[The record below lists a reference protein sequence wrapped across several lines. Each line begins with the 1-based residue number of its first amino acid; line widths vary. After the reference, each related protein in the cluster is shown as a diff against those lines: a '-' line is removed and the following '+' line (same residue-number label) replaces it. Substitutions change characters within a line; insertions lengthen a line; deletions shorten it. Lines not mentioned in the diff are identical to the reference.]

1 MEAPSK
7 ESLAN
12 ALKSLASFFYAE
24 ERMITV
30 LQQPSNLPWP
40 ILTCLNSCTNSQE
53 LLKLADKAKQGEL
66 GGVDDW
72 IAAETRWFDKG
83 ITRDDLISMSDDRLP
98 FDARIGETGFPTNIS
113 VLAAIIGPPRYRDK
127 LEDVLDIFDNLPSGK
142 ARSLVAMTLNWLFI
156 VHCVGELSD
165 EASTFPDIDFEKL
178 KSIYRE
184 VPPGS
189 LIPLHMIVNL
199 IGNSIQQMAEFFQAF
214 EDKNFDLHPEGLS
227 RNRER
232 ESVTIL
238 WRAYMGLDED
248 ALLLPI
254 LGVMAENGRLSGQY
268 VDVKVQKSQET
279 AEEKLAALIINL
291 CQESWQSDSPEKLIA
306 SAQDVGGASANV
318 FNRMVNTLENCKPTG
333 ENVDEFVAAFRTL
346 IPPDDFGAHQRYV
359 NLLEDVL
366 RRRTSQFAD
375 PKGDPG
381 FALPEGVLEVVK
393 I

>member
-156 VHCVGELSD
+156 VHSVGELSD

-199 IGNSIQQMAEFFQAF
+199 IGNSIQQE
-214 EDKNFDLHPEGLS
+214 P
-227 RNRER
+227 
-232 ESVTIL
+232 V
-238 WRAYMGLDED
+238 
-248 ALLLPI
+248 P
-254 LGVMAENGRLSGQY
+254 
-268 VDVKVQKSQET
+268 
-279 AEEKLAALIINL
+279 
-291 CQESWQSDSPEKLIA
+291 
-306 SAQDVGGASANV
+306 
-318 FNRMVNTLENCKPTG
+318 
-333 ENVDEFVAAFRTL
+333 
-346 IPPDDFGAHQRYV
+346 
-359 NLLEDVL
+359 
-366 RRRTSQFAD
+366 
-375 PKGDPG
+375 
-381 FALPEGVLEVVK
+381 
-393 I
+393 